1 MLSGTSSASRGA
13 VVNARRDRIISIV
26 RMTDK
31 ATALNSLETTRTLW
45 DRWTS
50 VSRYMATTTGSAA
63 GVQRD
68 LEDLTG
74 RNQVLQNRLARLQ
87 DVEATYDRESED
99 RMARG
104 MHKPSVWQRWGLNTL
119 QDWAMFSFFAAYVFL
134 YVVLVLNIVTYSKT
148 VLIGV
153 TIATLAFGIFG
164 VMLTALV
171 IRFA

>member
-1 MLSGTSSASRGA
+1 
-13 VVNARRDRIISIV
+13 
-26 RMTDK
+26 MTD
-31 ATALNSLETTRTLW
+31 AASVRISLESTKTLW
-45 DRWTS
+45 DQWTRDS
-50 VSRYMATTTGSAA
+50 QYMNSTVGSGSS
-63 GVQRD
+63 GVRRD

-74 RNQVLQNRLARLQ
+74 RNQVLRNKLARLQ

-99 RMARG
+99 RIARG
-104 MHKPSVWQRWGLNTL
+104 MHKPGMWNRWGLNTL
-119 QDWAMFSFFAAYVFL
+119 QDWAMLSFFASYVFL
-134 YVVLVLNIVTYSKT
+134 YVVLVLNIITYSNA